1 MRKKT
6 TSFPELTLRPRGYR
20 ATPIWTAILGQFT
33 HRKIPLSAIDI
44 KNVLRRE
51 GFPVNKTTV
60 YRKLSSLKKT
70 GVIRE
75 IILGD
80 RTRRYE
86 MADGDH
92 HHHLVCVRCK
102 NVEDVPLKEDLD
114 DEEHRIGRFRGFKV
128 LNHSLEFFGVC
139 AKCK

>member
-1 MRKKT
+1 MNP
-6 TSFPELTLRPRGYR
+6 PESTLRSQGYR
-20 ATPIWTAILGQFT
+20 ITPIRTAILSRFT
-33 HRKIPLSAIDI
+33 SREAPLSAIDI
-44 KNVLRRE
+44 KNALRRE
-51 GFPVNKTTV
+51 GIPLNKTTV
-60 YRKLSSLKKT
+60 YRELSSLKKV
-70 GVIRE
+70 GIIKE

-114 DEEHRIGRFRGFKV
+114 NEEYWISRFKHFKV
-128 LNHSLEFFGVC
+128 QSHSLEFFGVC